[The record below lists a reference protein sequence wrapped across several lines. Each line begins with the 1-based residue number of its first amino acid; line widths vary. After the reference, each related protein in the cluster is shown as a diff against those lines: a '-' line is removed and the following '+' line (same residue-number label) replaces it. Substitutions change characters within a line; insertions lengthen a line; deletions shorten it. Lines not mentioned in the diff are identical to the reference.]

1 MRARTWV
8 PDLAAFR
15 HRDFALYAGANFLAT
30 MALQVQ
36 ATALA
41 WQIYQITGDEF
52 QLGLVGLAEFLPA
65 ALLALPAGHLADRL
79 DRRLLMLIGAGA
91 ELVAAL
97 VLVTLALDNRITEF
111 AILALALCFGV
122 ARAIATPAARA
133 LMPSLL
139 PRQTFASAVA
149 WSSTSWQVAT
159 IAGPGLGG
167 LLYALS
173 PAVAYGAAAIGFAG
187 AVACAFLMRGRPV
200 AAAPKQESD
209 LAAILAGL
217 VLIFRNRLLLGTIS
231 LDLFA
236 VLFSGATALIPVF
249 AQDILHVGA
258 DAGGVLRSAQGIGA
272 AATALLLT
280 QFPLQRSIGR
290 WLFLAV
296 GLFGIAALVFG
307 LSGSYWLSFG
317 ALLVL
322 GAADMVSVYIR
333 GTLVPLATPDALRGR
348 VIAVESVFIGAS
360 NELGMFVAG
369 SAAGLL
375 GPVAAVLAGG
385 SLTLLVTLSWAGLFP
400 VMRRLDRF
408 TDLSRQTPAPGLAA
422 PRLVGPR
429 HRYPDVRVPPAPR
442 EP

>member
-1 MRARTWV
+1 MRAKAWG
-8 PDLAAFR
+8 PGLAALR
-15 HRDFALYAGANFLAT
+15 ERDFALYAGANFLAT
-30 MALQVQ
+30 IALQIQ

-41 WQIYQITGDEF
+41 WQIYEITRDPF

-65 ALLALPAGHLADRL
+65 VLLALPAGHLADRVN
-79 DRRLLMLIGAGA
+79 RRLLLLIGIGA

-97 VLVTLALDNRITEF
+97 VLVSLAVTDHVTEIAILTLAF
-111 AILALALCFGV
+111 CFGV
-122 ARAIATPAARA
+122 ARAIATPAGRA
-133 LMPSLL
+133 LMPNLM
-139 PRQTFASAVA
+139 PKAHFASAVA

-167 LLYALS
+167 LLYSMS
-173 PAVAYGAAAIGFAG
+173 PSVAYGGAALGFAG
-187 AVACAFLMRGRPV
+187 AVTLAVLMRGRPV
-200 AAAPKQESD
+200 AAPTTTEGD

-258 DAGGVLRSAQGIGA
+258 DAGGLLRSAQGFGA
-272 AATALLLT
+272 TATALLLT
-280 QFPLQRSIGR
+280 QFPLQRHVGR
-290 WLFLAV
+290 RLFMAV
-296 GLFGIAALVFG
+296 GLFGAAAIVFG
-307 LSGSYWLSFG
+307 LSRDYWLSFG

-348 VIAVESVFIGAS
+348 VTAVESVFIGAS

-369 SAAGLL
+369 SGGALL
-375 GPVAAVLAGG
+375 GPAAAVLVGG
-385 SLTLLVTLSWAGLFP
+385 SVTLVITLSWAGMFP
-400 VMRRLDRF
+400 VLRRLDRF
-408 TDLSRQTPAPGLAA
+408 SALD
-422 PRLVGPR
+422 
-429 HRYPDVRVPPAPR
+429 
-442 EP
+442 